1 VCQTPKA
8 WKPWGLGGMDVEL
21 YGPVEG
27 REVEGAADWV
37 GRTLH
42 AGDWAG
48 QGVEA
53 QWLGLTDVE
62 LNVCKTRSPNS
73 TCRGL
78 DNFEPSPA
86 RQGLEALGF
95 AVVGLG
101 GPVEGRHAWM
111 LGQGCRGG
119 AKVVVVVTVGSRPK
133 RVEPSGQ
140 LAEHCVDTLRGDGET
155 CPDQTAQATQTGPS
169 ESGGH
174 TQRPIAT
181 GELAR
186 GRPIRR

>member
-1 VCQTPKA
+1 
-8 WKPWGLGGMDVEL
+8 MDVEL
-21 YGPVEG
+21 DGPVEG

-119 AKVVVVVTVGSRPK
+119 AKVFRRWRLGPNN
-133 RVEPSGQ
+133 
-140 LAEHCVDTLRGDGET
+140 ET
-155 CPDQTAQATQTGPS
+155 Y
-169 ESGGH
+169 
-174 TQRPIAT
+174 R
-181 GELAR
+181 ELCTSSSCSI
-186 GRPIRR
+186 PPH